1 MISAIVLAYNRC
13 AEVLITI
20 EKLKQIRVEL
30 PFDLEIVV
38 VDNASADDTTPQIKA
53 AHPDIVLVT
62 KKTNNGIAGWNEG
75 FAIAKNRYFL
85 VLDDDSHPYNGLVE
99 AVERLENNPDI
110 GILPFQI
117 KDVNLG
123 TDPLLD
129 PEEAWK
135 DNEDVAGFI
144 GCGAIIRKSLYEK
157 IGGFAEWIYL
167 YTHEFEYAIRCLNAG
182 YRINFFGKGVVIH
195 RVSSL
200 NRSNKRLRVYS
211 TRNELLI
218 IYKYFKND
226 KAKYLFRIF
235 INHLKFIRREGM
247 ASGYYVW
254 LGFYEFLKKK
264 KSLKKTPVA
273 VNVQEYFANNFWST
287 KPIFSHQ
294 RKQAGK

>member
-1 MISAIVLAYNRC
+1 MVSAIILSYNRC
-13 AEVLITI
+13 AEVALTVN
-20 EKLKQIRVEL
+20 KLKEYKEKL
-30 PFDLEIVV
+30 PFDLEIIV
-38 VDNASADDTTPQIKA
+38 VDNASVDNTSIKIKEQ
-53 AHPDIVLVT
+53 HPDITIIT
-62 KKTNNGIAGWNEG
+62 KGKNNGIAGWNEG
-75 FAIAKNRYFL
+75 FAIAKNKYFL

-99 AVERLENNPDI
+99 AVDRLEKNPDI

-123 TDPLLD
+123 TDPHLD

-144 GCGAIIRKSLYEK
+144 GCGAIIRKSLYDQ

-167 YTHEFEYAIRCLNAG
+167 YTHEFEYSIRCLDAG
-182 YRINFFGKGVVIH
+182 YRINFFGEGVVIH

-218 IYKYFKND
+218 IYKYFQND

-273 VNVQEYFANNFWST
+273 INVQEYFAENFWST
-287 KPIFSHQ
+287 KPIFSYQ